1 MVHTR
6 GLFPFVSPCAI
17 IMNNTG
23 KDRSYD
29 TRRESFMTHGPV
41 TTKGAVVITG
51 ASTGIGM
58 ACAFYM
64 DRLGYHVFAGIRN
77 EGDERS
83 LIKGSAGRITP
94 LLIEVTDSA
103 SVAAAADRVAK
114 AVGSAGLSGLV
125 NNAGIVVAGPLEFLP
140 LSEIRKQLEVNVLG
154 QITVT
159 QAFLPL
165 LRQARGRIVNM
176 SSIAGRVAFPY
187 IGPYSASK
195 YAFEAISDAL
205 RIELLPWGISVSVVE
220 PGDVATPIWKKST
233 TAAQVTARSFPSQ
246 AEDLYGQSLKAVT
259 QASERAAA
267 SAFDPVH
274 VVRAVEHA
282 LTAVNPK
289 TRYLVGPGVRLRA
302 ILKKIL
308 SDRLLDQLIV
318 RHIGLPGKPRDG
330 QGGQSINK

>member
-1 MVHTR
+1 MAD
-6 GLFPFVSPCAI
+6 G
-17 IMNNTG
+17 TG
-23 KDRSYD
+23 A
-29 TRRESFMTHGPV
+29 
-41 TTKGAVVITG
+41 TKGAVVITG

-58 ACAFYM
+58 ACAFHL
-64 DRLGYHVFAGIRN
+64 DRLGFRVFGGIRK
-77 EGDERS
+77 ESDGRS
-83 LIKGSAGRITP
+83 LSQRSEGRITP

-103 SVAAAADRVAK
+103 SAAAAADNVAR
-114 AVGSAGLSGLV
+114 AVGNSGLSGLV

-140 LSEIRKQLEVNVLG
+140 LSEIRKQFEVNVLG
-154 QITVT
+154 QIAVT

-205 RIELLPWGISVSVVE
+205 RIELLPWGISVSVIE

-233 TAAQVTARSFPSQ
+233 AAAQETARGFPSQ
-246 AEDLYGQSLKAVT
+246 AVDLYGHSLEAVT
-259 QASERAAA
+259 HASEKAAA

-289 TRYLVGPGVRLRA
+289 TRYLVGPGVRFRA
-302 ILKKIL
+302 ILKKVL
-308 SDRLLDQLIV
+308 PDRLFDQLIV
-318 RHIGLPGKPRDG
+318 RYIGLPGRSG
-330 QGGQSINK
+330 AG